1 MINPFK
7 TRRFL
12 ANKNQH
18 QIAQEVGCSQSKISL
33 LENGFIE
40 SKKLSEKEKR
50 NLAKALKCNPKE
62 IFDE

>member
-7 TRRFL
+7 KKRFL
-12 ANKNQH
+12 ANKSQH

-40 SKKLSEKEKR
+40 SKKFNEKEKR
-50 NLAKALKCNPKE
+50 NLAKALKCKPKE
-62 IFDE
+62 IFEE